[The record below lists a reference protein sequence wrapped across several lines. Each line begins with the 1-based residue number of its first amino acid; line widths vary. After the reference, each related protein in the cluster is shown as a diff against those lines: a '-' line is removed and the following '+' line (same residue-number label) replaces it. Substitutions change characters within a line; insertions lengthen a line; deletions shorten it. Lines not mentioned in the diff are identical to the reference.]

1 MIRISLT
8 LLAVAFLGACTT
20 LPRPVSKPADATS
33 REAVAVLQKSSD
45 KAGNPWKRFSSVRAG
60 YSGEWSR
67 FVEKVQ
73 PVLTDPA
80 FRKSSIELYEP
91 RSSRI
96 TQVHTG
102 PAGEKMVV
110 RTRRKTTVQRN
121 TKPDFDIES
130 VAAAG
135 LVADAYTVF
144 TFGSS
149 VLLARGSDWR
159 ILGEQNLAGEKCTLV
174 AGTMKPGFGPSEQDA
189 VIAWIGTQTHR
200 MHRFQFTLN
209 GLASTAGADVD
220 VTFSDFQPGPNATE
234 WPRHFIERVR
244 RPFDVQAHDWRMTSL
259 EVAR

>member
-1 MIRISLT
+1 MIRIALISI
-8 LLAVAFLGACTT
+8 AVAFLSACTT
-20 LPRPVSKPADATS
+20 LPLPVSKPADATS
-33 REAVAVLQKSSD
+33 KDAVAVLRRSSE
-45 KAGNPWKRFSSVRAG
+45 KAGNPWSRFRTVRVG

-67 FVEKVQ
+67 FVVKVQ

-80 FRKSSIELYEP
+80 FRKSSSELYEP
-91 RSSRI
+91 KSARI

-102 PAGEKMVV
+102 PAGEKIVV
-110 RTRRKTTVQRN
+110 CTRGNTTVQRN
-121 TKPDFDIES
+121 RNPDFDTDS

-259 EVAR
+259 EVVR

>member
-1 MIRISLT
+1 MIRIALISI
-8 LLAVAFLGACTT
+8 AAAFMGACTT
-20 LPRPVSKPADATS
+20 LPLPVSKPADATS
-33 REAVAVLQKSSD
+33 KDAVAVLRRSSE
-45 KAGNPWKRFSSVRAG
+45 KAGNPWSRFHTVRVG

-80 FRKSSIELYEP
+80 FRKSSSELYEP
-91 RSSRI
+91 KSERI
-96 TQVHTG
+96 TQVHIG
-102 PAGEKMVV
+102 PAGEKRVV
-110 RTRRKTTVQRN
+110 RIPGKTTVQRN
-121 TKPDFDIES
+121 RKPDFDTDS

-149 VLLARGSDWR
+149 VLLARGLDLR
-159 ILGEQNLAGEKCTLV
+159 IIGEQNLAGEKCTLV

-200 MHRFQFTLN
+200 MHRFQFTLS

-244 RPFDVQAHDWRMTSL
+244 RPFDVQAHDWRMNSL
-259 EVAR
+259 EVVR